1 VLEPANRT
9 TILAKWLIV
18 AVYLRNLGP
27 ADMHPEHPGT
37 KLPNLWNLHNL
48 RQSPYFQDTLGGET
62 DHHPLT
68 LFVGRQAELEAI
80 AKAIG
85 SAGSSR
91 QVVGGRPGV
100 GKTTLVQG
108 VKAAAVGA
116 GFWATDSLVS
126 FYPED
131 TTELLLGRLLG
142 GIYDAI
148 VTARPHTADQA
159 AMQAAQQLV
168 RVARLATGGLN
179 VSAAGIGV
187 GVSRGIAM
195 ATPAGAL
202 LLDGP
207 RLVRELLELVTAA
220 GARGIVLHL
229 NNLEILSERDA
240 AAAADILRSLRDP
253 VLLQPG
259 LHLILAGTTDA
270 VAAVVTRHPQVRSV
284 FASPL
289 LLEPLPQTDVAA
301 LLAARY
307 AHLRLDH
314 DREPV
319 PPIAPEAVNAL
330 YAFFQG
336 DLRGLLKA
344 LEEGAT
350 LLMGVGASPGAP
362 LALEDLRPALQ
373 RRYEAELAAALEPVR
388 AEQLRAWA
396 AAGVAA
402 PQTQEMLR
410 RVWHL
415 SQPATSNAVR
425 DLVERGYA
433 VGLPRRGGAPIEYL
447 LAGASR
453 LIFG

>member
-1 VLEPANRT
+1 MAPEPGGRS
-9 TILAKWLIV
+9 
-18 AVYLRNLGP
+18 
-27 ADMHPEHPGT
+27 
-37 KLPNLWNLHNL
+37 LPNLWNLYNL
-48 RQSPYFQDTLGGET
+48 RESPYFQDTLGGET
-62 DHHPLT
+62 EHHPLS
-68 LFVGRQAELEAI
+68 LFVGRRTELDGLI
-80 AKAIG
+80 TTIG

-91 QVVGGRPGV
+91 QVVGGRAGV
-100 GKTTLVQG
+100 GKTTLVQS

-116 GFWATDSLVS
+116 GYWATDSLVS

-148 VTARPHTADQA
+148 VTARPHTAEQP
-159 AMQAAQQLV
+159 AMQTAQQLV

-187 GVSRGIAM
+187 GVTRGVAM
-195 ATPAGAL
+195 ATPVGAL

-207 RLVRELLELVTAA
+207 RLIRELLELVAAA

-270 VAAVVTRHPQVRSV
+270 VTTVVTRHAQVRSV

-289 LLEPLPQTDVAA
+289 LLDPLPPADVAA

-307 AHLRLDH
+307 AHLRLDPAH
-314 DREPV
+314 VPV
-319 PPIAPEAVNAL
+319 PPIAPEAVEAL
-330 YAFFQG
+330 YPFFQG
-336 DLRGLLKA
+336 DLRALLRA
-344 LEEGAT
+344 LEEGAM
-350 LLMGVGASPGAP
+350 LLLGMGVSPGAP
-362 LALEDLRPALQ
+362 LLLDDLRPALQ

-388 AEQLRAWA
+388 ADQLRGWA
-396 AAGVAA
+396 AGGVAA
-402 PQTQEMLR
+402 PQTQDSLR
-410 RVWHL
+410 RLWHL

-425 DLVERGYA
+425 DLIERGYA
-433 VGLPRRGGAPIEYL
+433 IALPRRGGAPIEYL
-447 LAGASR
+447 LAGPSR

>member
-1 VLEPANRT
+1 M
-9 TILAKWLIV
+9 
-18 AVYLRNLGP
+18 
-27 ADMHPEHPGT
+27 ADDSGIHTGRGGRKYSTDAPT
-37 KLPNLWNLHNL
+37 KLPNLWNLYNL
-48 RQSPYFQDTLGGET
+48 RQSPYFQDTLGGEAE
-62 DHHPLT
+62 HHPLS
-68 LFVGRQAELEAI
+68 LFVGPQAELPGLI
-80 AKAIG
+80 RTIGSG
-85 SAGSSR
+85 SAGASR
-91 QVVGGRPGV
+91 QIVGGRHGV

-142 GIYDAI
+142 GIYDSI
-148 VTARPHTADQA
+148 VTARPHTAEQP

-187 GVSRGIAM
+187 GVSRGVAM

-207 RLVRELLELVTAA
+207 RLVRELLELVLAA

-240 AAAADILRSLRDP
+240 AAVADILRSLRDP

-259 LHLILAGTTDA
+259 LHLVLAGTTDA
-270 VAAVVTRHPQVRSV
+270 VTAVVTRHPQVRSV

-289 LLEPLPQTDVAA
+289 LLEPLPPADVHA

-307 AHLRLDH
+307 AHLPLEP

-319 PPIAPEAVNAL
+319 APIAPEAVAGL
-330 YAFFQG
+330 DAFFQG
-336 DLRGLLKA
+336 
-344 LEEGAT
+344 
-350 LLMGVGASPGAP
+350 
-362 LALEDLRPALQ
+362 
-373 RRYEAELAAALEPVR
+373 
-388 AEQLRAWA
+388 
-396 AAGVAA
+396 
-402 PQTQEMLR
+402 
-410 RVWHL
+410 
-415 SQPATSNAVR
+415 
-425 DLVERGYA
+425 
-433 VGLPRRGGAPIEYL
+433 
-447 LAGASR
+447 
-453 LIFG
+453 

>member
-1 VLEPANRT
+1 MADDSHIYPGNGGRKYSSDAPA
-9 TILAKWLIV
+9 
-18 AVYLRNLGP
+18 
-27 ADMHPEHPGT
+27 
-37 KLPNLWNLHNL
+37 KLPNLWNLYNL
-48 RQSPYFQDTLGGET
+48 RQSPYFQDTLGGEAE
-62 DHHPLT
+62 HHPLS
-68 LFVGRQAELEAI
+68 LFVGRQSELESLVST
-80 AKAIG
+80 IG
-85 SAGSSR
+85 SGGSSR

-108 VKAAAVGA
+108 AKAAAVGA

-142 GIYDAI
+142 GVYDAI
-148 VTARPHTADQA
+148 VTARPHTAEQP
-159 AMQAAQQLV
+159 AMQTAQQLV

-179 VSAAGIGV
+179 LSAAGIGL
-187 GVSRGIAM
+187 GVSRGVAM

-207 RLVRELLELVTAA
+207 RLVRELLELVLAA

-270 VAAVVTRHPQVRSV
+270 VTAVVTRHPQVRSV

-289 LLEPLPQTDVAA
+289 LLEPLPPTDVDA

-307 AHLRLDH
+307 AHLRLEPE
-314 DREPV
+314 REPV
-319 PPIAPEAVNAL
+319 APIAPEAVAGL

-336 DLRGLLKA
+336 DLRGLFKS

-350 LLMGVGASPGAP
+350 LLMGVGASPGTP
-362 LALEDLRPALQ
+362 LALDDLRPVLQ

-396 AAGVAA
+396 SAGVSV
-402 PQTQEMLR
+402 PQTQERLR
-410 RVWHL
+410 GIWHL

-425 DLVERGYA
+425 DLIERGYA
-433 VGLPRRGGAPIEYL
+433 ISLPRRGAAPIEYL
-447 LAGASR
+447 LTGASR